1 MKNRTKRAG
10 AMQFTLSEYDIK
22 KLIDSTENLRNRVV
36 LELLIYTGCRRK
48 ELVLLRVQ
56 DVDFE
61 NEKIFL
67 PTLKRQD
74 NPYNQLRQVPI
85 ISQRMKQDIQVYLQ
99 LWREKY
105 NLKDN
110 NRLIQ
115 HCSSSKKDGI
125 SSVRV
130 NQIVDEIAKKAGVSS
145 PNPYRKHLNPH
156 IFRHS
161 FVRHARRFGLDFK
174 IIQQILGHASIAT
187 TFDMYGQPSWDEI
200 RDEAQGKMA
209 NYAAESTDGGGQ

>member
-10 AMQFTLSEYDIK
+10 AMQFSLSESDIK
-22 KLIDSTENLRNRVV
+22 KLIDSAENLRNRVV

-48 ELVLLRVQ
+48 ELVLLRVK

-61 NEKIFL
+61 NERIFL
-67 PTLKRQD
+67 PTVKRRCS
-74 NPYNQLRQVPI
+74 PYEQLRQVPI
-85 ISQRMKQDIQVYLQ
+85 ISSRLEQDLQVYLQ

-105 NLKDN
+105 NLQDH

-115 HCSSSKKDGI
+115 HCSSSNKDGI
-125 SSVRV
+125 TSVRV
-130 NQIVDEIAKKAGVSS
+130 NQIIDEIAKKAGVSS

-161 FVRHARRFGLDFK
+161 FVRHARRFGIDFK

-200 RDEAQGKMA
+200 RDEVQEKMTD
-209 NYAAESTDGGGQ
+209 YATGGQ